1 MFGSRLQRTRNLDDS
16 EQFKNVVLRDLDRKR
31 EREKQRLSVVFVG
44 RDGSLGSMTAQR
56 ERTHTHVRTHTKK
69 KKKRKAS

>member
-1 MFGSRLQRTRNLDDS
+1 MLSLGIWTA
-16 EQFKNVVLRDLDRKR
+16 R

-56 ERTHTHVRTHTKK
+56 AHTHAYTNTHTHARTHTKK
-69 KKKRKAS
+69 KKRKAS